1 MQVDSPLSPQCES
14 GDGEVAL
21 PLGTQEAPA
30 FSSFYQICYGG
41 DSSGMDQIWDFDSP
55 SELDP

>member
-30 FSSFYQICYGG
+30 LAVYQICYRG
-41 DSSGMDQIWDFDSP
+41 DSSGMDQTWDFDSP